1 MNTRFYI
8 PVFFLSLLLLCSA
21 SPPEYTPVATLQEE
35 IGIAIKAGNAA
46 VLAKYFNNT
55 LDLVVPGQELT
66 CSKTQAEQILKDFF
80 QKNPPKSFKINHQG
94 ASKDGS
100 QFSIGTYV
108 STADKSFRTYFLL
121 KKSGTSMLIQQL
133 QFEAE

>member
-1 MNTRFYI
+1 MHTRIFI
-8 PVFFLSLLLLCSA
+8 PTFFLAIFFLCSA
-21 SPPEYTPVATLQEE
+21 APPENPPIGTLQEE
-35 IGIAIKAGNAA
+35 VSNAIKAGNATM
-46 VLAKYFNNT
+46 LAKYFNNT
-55 LDLVVPGQELT
+55 LDLVVPGQEIT

-108 STADKSFRTYFLL
+108 SAADKSFRTYFLL
-121 KKSGTSMLIQQL
+121 KKSGANMLIQQL

>member
-1 MNTRFYI
+1 MNIRIFI
-8 PVFFLSLLLLCSA
+8 PSFFLAFFLLCTA
-21 SPPEYTPVATLQEE
+21 ALPERSNPVTLQEE
-35 IGIAIKAGNAA
+35 ISNTIKAGNAA
-46 VLAKYFNNT
+46 ALAKYFNNT
-55 LDLVVPGQELT
+55 LDLVVPGMEIT

-108 STADKSFRTYFLL
+108 STGDKSFRTYFLL
-121 KKSGTSMLIQQL
+121 KKSGANMLIQQL

>member
-1 MNTRFYI
+1 MHTRIFI
-8 PVFFLSLLLLCSA
+8 PTFFLALFILCSA
-21 SPPEYTPVATLQEE
+21 APPENSPIGTLQEE
-35 IGIAIKAGNAA
+35 VSNAIKAGNATM
-46 VLAKYFNNT
+46 LAKYFNNT
-55 LDLVVPGQELT
+55 LDLVVPGQEIT

-121 KKSGTSMLIQQL
+121 KKSGANMLIQQL

>member
-1 MNTRFYI
+1 MNTRSYI
-8 PVFFLSLLLLCSA
+8 PAFFLAFFLLCSVTLPA
-21 SPPEYTPVATLQEE
+21 YAPALSLQEE
-35 IGIAIKAGNAA
+35 VSNAIKLGNASA
-46 VLAKYFNNT
+46 LAKYFNT
-55 LDLVVPGQELT
+55 SLDLVVPGQEIT

-100 QFSIGTYV
+100 QFSIGTYI

-121 KKSGTSMLIQQL
+121 KKSGANTLIQQL
-133 QFEAE
+133 QFETE